1 MVKLEGER
9 SICLLGD
16 QEELEGTLLKVL
28 SDDKERLTEV
38 AEEGKPTAF
47 RAADFPNGT
56 EPFLDP
62 HAAGDVLAIPLGGE
76 SRPHLLLLLSRS
88 STFPFDRRDIVRAEV
103 LRTLLHTLIMPST
116 QELGIGGRLSEV
128 TAKVVEYLPS
138 GIIVVDPKGKV
149 FSVNRHG
156 ASILGTEPDELVN
169 RDVARIFGLKRGD
182 RLYTALRRREPRSSV
197 EQEVVLPNG
206 KTLLLG
212 LSSTATGEESE
223 SERGFVLIFQDIS
236 ERRRLQERLRRTE
249 QLASLGA
256 MAAGMAHEIR
266 NPLASMLTGVQILG
280 SLPPGDPRAKRHRET
295 IIQQITRL
303 NGIIRDLLTL
313 GRPARP
319 KRKACAI
326 ERPVRQAAEMIAA
339 RASEQSVAVELDMA
353 DTLPS
358 VFADEGQIQQV
369 LINLFLN
376 ALEAMPEGGKLNVCA
391 REGKGNVL
399 LIDVTDTGV
408 GMSSEDIAHAFT
420 PFFSTKAQGA
430 GLGLTVCNRIVADHD
445 GQLELRSAIGEGT
458 TIIVELP
465 VASPA

>member
-1 MVKLEGER
+1 
-9 SICLLGD
+9 
-16 QEELEGTLLKVL
+16 
-28 SDDKERLTEV
+28 
-38 AEEGKPTAF
+38 
-47 RAADFPNGT
+47 
-56 EPFLDP
+56 
-62 HAAGDVLAIPLGGE
+62 
-76 SRPHLLLLLSRS
+76 
-88 STFPFDRRDIVRAEV
+88 VRAEA
-103 LRTLLHTLIMPST
+103 LRTLASMIMMPPDP
-116 QELGIGGRLSEV
+116 EVGIGGRLSEV

-149 FSVNRHG
+149 FSINRHG
-156 ASILGTEPDELVN
+156 ASILETDPDELVN

-182 RLYTALRRREPRSSV
+182 KLHTALRKREPRSSV
-197 EQEVVLPNG
+197 EQEVVLPTG

-212 LSSTATGEESE
+212 LSSTATGDELE

-236 ERRRLQERLRRTE
+236 ERKRLQERLRRSE

-280 SLPPGDPRAKRHRET
+280 NLPPGDPRAKRHRET

-339 RASEQSVAVELDMA
+339 RASEQHVAVEFDLA
-353 DTLPS
+353 DSLSP

-376 ALEAMPEGGKLNVCA
+376 ALEAMPKGGELKVRA
-391 REGKGNVL
+391 REGRRNVV
-399 LIDVTDTGV
+399 LIDVSDTGV

-445 GQLELRSAIGEGT
+445 GQMELRSTVGEGT
-458 TIIVELP
+458 KAIVELP
-465 VASPA
+465 VASPGQK